1 MDNKTAKA
9 FKFILFAA
17 ALASAVTGF
26 GETIVHGFRG
36 QTIQT
41 VIRHVPLSDP
51 NDPFH
56 DTYKKN
62 TGQIRREA
70 PKPVRNLHAKISAA
84 RADALRL
91 EQKREQAARSPISCY
106 SNISAPKRTPP
117 APAVAS
123 GGSAPAERTI
133 NIYNSS
139 VVINQ

>member
-1 MDNKTAKA
+1 MNDNKTAKA
-9 FKFILFAA
+9 CKFILFAA
-17 ALASAVTGF
+17 ALAAAGTGSA
-26 GETIVHGFRG
+26 ETIVHGFHG

-70 PKPVRNLHAKISAA
+70 PKPVRNLQAKISAA
-84 RADALRL
+84 QADALRL
-91 EQKREQAARSPISCY
+91 EQKRDQAARSPISCY
-106 SNISAPKRTPP
+106 SNITAPKRTPA
-117 APAVAS
+117 APAAPA
-123 GGSAPAERTI
+123 GSAPAERTI

>member
-9 FKFILFAA
+9 CKFILFAV
-17 ALASAVTGF
+17 ALAAAGTGF
-26 GETIVHGFRG
+26 AETIVHGFHG

-41 VIRHVPLSDP
+41 IIRHVPLSDP

-62 TGQIRREA
+62 TGQIRCEA

-106 SNISAPKRTPP
+106 SNISAPKR
-117 APAVAS
+117 APATPMVAAADT
-123 GGSAPAERTI
+123 APAERTI

>member
-26 GETIVHGFRG
+26 GETIVHGFHG